1 MIWSEREPDDSIQP
15 IRIIKKDVL
24 KRRFLQ
30 SRLQKSLNKVL
41 LRSSKPIFVNFS
53 SRT

>member
-15 IRIIKKDVL
+15 IRTIKKDVL
-24 KRRFLQ
+24 KRRILQ

-41 LRSSKPIFVNFS
+41 LRSSKTDLVNFN